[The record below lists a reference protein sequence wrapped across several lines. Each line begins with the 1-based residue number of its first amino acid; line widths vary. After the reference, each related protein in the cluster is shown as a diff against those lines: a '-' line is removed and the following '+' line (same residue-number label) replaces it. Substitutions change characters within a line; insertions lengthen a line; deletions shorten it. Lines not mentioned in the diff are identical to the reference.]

1 MTIPGAMRPAPE
13 QWLLIARRDRGQA
26 WPSSAE
32 MLPSAPG
39 LTKATTGL
47 CLAYVISRHR
57 GNEQSLLKPT
67 LAHAT

>member
-1 MTIPGAMRPAPE
+1 
-13 QWLLIARRDRGQA
+13 
-26 WPSSAE
+26 

-47 CLAYVISRHR
+47 CLAYVISRHG